1 MSDRVIYAIMLLK
14 GADKYF
20 FLFDATSFNKLTD
33 QMIKYARDP
42 ELNFTWHDFGMLLP
56 GCWHY
61 VCIILECC
69 LASVCNYFD
78 MFLAFLP

>member
-1 MSDRVIYAIMLLK
+1 MSDRVIYAIMLLR

-42 ELNFTWHDFGMLLP
+42 ELNFTWHDFGMLSQKAKLLINKEK
-56 GCWHY
+56 
-61 VCIILECC
+61 VET
-69 LASVCNYFD
+69 
-78 MFLAFLP
+78 